1 MAKQKTQPKLT
12 RAERL
17 RQAAQERRE
26 REKQELHRAILDAAG
41 ELFLEQGY
49 EGFSLR
55 HVAER
60 IGYSPGTIYLH
71 FEDKDDVL
79 FQVVNEGFA
88 EFGQRLAAAA
98 ASTDD
103 PAERLRALGQAYI
116 TFGLNHPAHYQL
128 MFMQRT
134 DFLMKKPA
142 KDLDPHIHSFYILQ
156 QAVEAAMAAGVI
168 RQDDPEIVSHA
179 IWATVHGL
187 VALRI
192 CMPDFFDKTHFD
204 RVIEIGR
211 NLAIDGLRPT

>member
-1 MAKQKTQPKLT
+1 MTKRKTQPKLT

-17 RQAAQERRE
+17 RQAAQARRE

-41 ELFLEQGY
+41 EVFLEQGY

-88 EFGQRLAAAA
+88 EFGQRLATAA

-103 PAERLRALGQAYI
+103 PEERLRALGQAYVK
-116 TFGLNHPAHYQL
+116 FGLQHPAHYQL

-134 DFLMKKPA
+134 DFLMKKPG
-142 KDLDPHIHSFYILQ
+142 KDLDPHIHSFSTLQ
-156 QAVEAAMAAGVI
+156 QAVEVAMAAGVI

-179 IWATVHGL
+179 IWATVHGV

-192 CMPDFFDKTHFD
+192 CMPDFFEESRFQQ
-204 RVIEIGR
+204 VIEIGR
-211 NLAIDGLRPT
+211 NLIIDGLRPT